1 MHHHHHPRPG
11 FHGGHQAPP
20 PPRPHFA
27 GHYHPRQS
35 SGLLSGLLI
44 AGAAATIGG
53 LVYNQLKKT
62 QINSNT
68 DKQTNNDDGWVW

>member
-1 MHHHHHPRPG
+1 MHHHHHPRSG
-11 FHGGHQAPP
+11 FHSGHQAPP
-20 PPRPHFA
+20 PLRPHFA
-27 GHYHPRQS
+27 GHYNPRRS
-35 SGLLSGLLI
+35 SDLLSGLLT

-62 QINSNT
+62 QTHSNT